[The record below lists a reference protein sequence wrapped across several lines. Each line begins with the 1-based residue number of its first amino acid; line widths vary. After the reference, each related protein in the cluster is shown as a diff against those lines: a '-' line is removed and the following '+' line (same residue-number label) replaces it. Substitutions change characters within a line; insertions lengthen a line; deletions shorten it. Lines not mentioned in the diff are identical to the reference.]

1 MDARLYVEQLHEGPT
16 KLSVGNLYLGRL
28 PVPSNARAVQKQFP
42 SRTWSALATTSNE
55 STGRLLGGLAIG
67 ISSPE
72 TVPRVCA
79 TFPHRFD
86 WVVKR
91 LKKII
96 PLKNPHTHY

>member
-1 MDARLYVEQLHEGPT
+1 MTALSWESGIGYSGPNKEVPNLLPDRYVCADHL
-16 KLSVGNLYLGRL
+16 
-28 PVPSNARAVQKQFP
+28 AVK
-42 SRTWSALATTSNE
+42 E
-55 STGRLLGGLAIG
+55 SPGRLLGGLAIG